1 MPLIVFSSKELQ
13 ASSLYC
19 RILEASGTPGRP
31 QKTPS
36 NISENDRELEK
47 LLRNAVRVRNAQ
59 IRAARTKT
67 DATRGTAR
75 RSS

>member
-1 MPLIVFSSKELQ
+1 MPLIVFSGKELH
-13 ASSLYC
+13 ASCLYFRISL
-19 RILEASGTPGRP
+19 ANGTPGRP
-31 QKTPS
+31 QRRPS
-36 NISENDRELEK
+36 NISKRDRELEK

>member
-19 RILEASGTPGRP
+19 GMLEANGTPGRP

-47 LLRNAVRVRNAQ
+47 LLRNAVRQRNAQ

-67 DATRGTAR
+67 DATEGNSKTQ
-75 RSS
+75 